1 MYNKKS
7 IGSPGPKFLIIQAP
21 GPGSFPAGFLAVA
34 GGRLGNLWHTIH
46 DALCHFL
53 QSGEVHTWD
62 VAMYYHAMREFWE
75 GQNGSQA
82 KYETKRRLEWNQGLQ
97 KSHQGRRM
105 AATFCNGANFRD
117 SKVVKQTPWGWIQMF
132 NRDQRPIFGGE
143 RTERMEM
150 LADDCA
156 TMQLLFAS
164 LRAGE
169 TREQPLHPRL
179 VSLHLAR
186 KSYRATK
193 RSILFKINRS
203 RVAACKHFHQSITYP
218 MCRCNEPQ
226 AAPVVKEVKKA
237 WSETELRE
245 FFE

>member
-1 MYNKKS
+1 MHNKKS
-7 IGSPGPKFLIIQAP
+7 GLKSWPKVSHYPSAL
-21 GPGSFPAGFLAVA
+21 GGSFPAGFLAVA

-75 GQNGSQA
+75 GKNGSQA
-82 KYETKRRLEWNQGLQ
+82 KYETQRRLEWNQGLQ

-186 KSYRATK
+186 KSYSATK
-193 RSILFKINRS
+193 RGILF
-203 RVAACKHFHQSITYP
+203 
-218 MCRCNEPQ
+218 
-226 AAPVVKEVKKA
+226 
-237 WSETELRE
+237 
-245 FFE
+245 

>member
-1 MYNKKS
+1 MRCGDVLSCHERILGRAKWFKKATRMES
-7 IGSPGPKFLIIQAP
+7 RTSKTSSRKENGCNLLQRCQFQ
-21 GPGSFPAGFLAVA
+21 
-34 GGRLGNLWHTIH
+34 RLKGCEAN
-46 DALCHFL
+46 
-53 QSGEVHTWD
+53 
-62 VAMYYHAMREFWE
+62 AM
-75 GQNGSQA
+75 
-82 KYETKRRLEWNQGLQ
+82 
-97 KSHQGRRM
+97 
-105 AATFCNGANFRD
+105 
-117 SKVVKQTPWGWIQMF
+117 GWIQMF

-186 KSYRATK
+186 KFYSATK
-193 RSILFKINRS
+193 RGILFKINRS
-203 RVAACKHFHQSITYP
+203 RVAAVMLHLYLVSIFINQSPNP

-237 WSETELRE
+237 
-245 FFE
+245 

>member
-7 IGSPGPKFLIIQAP
+7 GLKSWPKVSHYPSAL
-21 GPGSFPAGFLAVA
+21 GGSFPAGFLAVA

-97 KSHQGRRM
+97 KRHQGRRM

-117 SKVVKQTPWGWIQMF
+117 SKVVKQTPWDGFKCSIVTNDPF
-132 NRDQRPIFGGE
+132 LGESEQRE
-143 RTERMEM
+143 WRCWLMTV
-150 LADDCA
+150 
-156 TMQLLFAS
+156 Q
-164 LRAGE
+164 
-169 TREQPLHPRL
+169 
-179 VSLHLAR
+179 
-186 KSYRATK
+186 
-193 RSILFKINRS
+193 
-203 RVAACKHFHQSITYP
+203 
-218 MCRCNEPQ
+218 RCNCCLHHLER
-226 AAPVVKEVKKA
+226 VKLENSLCIHDWFRCILQESPTAQPKEA
-237 WSETELRE
+237 YCLRSTDRVLQLWCCI
-245 FFE
+245 FIL

>member
-1 MYNKKS
+1 MTHDPRCIVPLLTIRRS
-7 IGSPGPKFLIIQAP
+7 SH
-21 GPGSFPAGFLAVA
+21 
-34 GGRLGNLWHTIH
+34 GRCGDVLSCHERILG
-46 DALCHFL
+46 
-53 QSGEVHTWD
+53 
-62 VAMYYHAMREFWE
+62 REKCSQGCFC
-75 GQNGSQA
+75 SQA
-82 KYETKRRLEWNQGLQ
+82 IYERKRRLESNQGLQ

-143 RTERMEM
+143 RTERMET

-156 TMQLLFAS
+156 TMQVLFAS

-186 KSYRATK
+186 KSNSATK
-193 RSILFKINRS
+193 RGILLKINRS
-203 RVAACKHFHQSITYP
+203 RVAAVMLHLYPVSIFINQLPNPT
-218 MCRCNEPQ
+218 CRCNEPQ

-237 WSETELRE
+237 
-245 FFE
+245 